1 MLLKSSTADILLRL
15 NRLEMAFDNAASVRR
30 EPQLESH
37 KPLPPRSSQSAYA
50 ISNGQSTP
58 KSSTMSKSLYVPSS
72 SGKMHEDSPRPSS
85 MTREESRRSGQSIVN
100 VPVGKSSRGSPMRR
114 WMSNHEVADNNQS
127 RRSSIESSPSR
138 GRGLSATG
146 HQSPGPSSGRTTP
159 TIPAGSLFASSTDR
173 SNLHVP
179 KTSPSTTIK
188 RSSSANPKEP
198 TLNSSNSTLQLHING
213 RPVSIPIP
221 TEYKSLNPIAD
232 QDAPKIKP
240 PKLEYAYGFRG
251 KDVRDNLHSL
261 PTGELVFFAG
271 NVVVLMNSDEGTQ
284 RFYEE
289 HTSDVRCIAIHPN
302 RLLIA
307 SGQATRH
314 TPDKALLEH
323 RAPIT
328 TTEQLEKQLE
338 EAHTEA
344 HIRIWDSVTLSTVKI
359 IGGYKA
365 IFDRGIASMSFSQT
379 DGGNLL
385 SVIDEAHQHSLSVWN
400 WQLKEK
406 IAEAKAANDAIYGV
420 RFHPHQKNLLIVY
433 GKGHFTI
440 WILEPKNRVLHKHSI
455 SFEGRDK
462 PKSVLSLCF
471 AEDGQI
477 VTGDSNGTIS
487 VWDSVNGAMKII
499 KQAHNVHPGGVYAL
513 SKTKKESIISAGKD
527 GVISEWNVED
537 LVRVRR
543 PVDLPDDCGVP
554 RRILQHYGQF
564 YLSTSNNSLLSG
576 TFEGGFS
583 QIISGDAGDVTCC
596 ATLASGAFIACS
608 ASGNVKRWNTIEKK
622 CDWSKNFGD
631 SIECCSI
638 DHTSTLLLIGCT
650 SGQWSFID
658 LSSKEQITGN
668 KESTQPIT
676 CVQFS
681 PNGVLFFVAT
691 KELSAQIY
699 RLDASRRFHQAIRIG
714 SLPSWIQSADWDAES
729 KFIRANTSVGHYIV
743 WNASSGETPDVSA
756 ARDLEW
762 ATTNCRISFETS
774 LLVHSTNGI
783 SKVCRSQ
790 NNSLIY
796 AGKEDGAIRVLE
808 CPVKSVTAGYH
819 EIRGHSNTINSLL
832 ALSANKFISNGIADC
847 SLFQWSHE
855 DSF

>member
-1 MLLKSSTADILLRL
+1 MLYKLSVIDEADEDEVLLAENEALRAKIVDLEKIIGSQQNEMMLLKSSTADILLRL
-15 NRLEMAFDNAASVRR
+15 NRLEMAFDNAASIRR

-58 KSSTMSKSLYVPSS
+58 KSSTMSKSLYVPSN
-72 SGKMHEDSPRPSS
+72 SGKTHEDDDRNNKLLKAPRCVAGCR
-85 MTREESRRSGQSIVN
+85 TTKWQTTT
-100 VPVGKSSRGSPMRR
+100 K
-114 WMSNHEVADNNQS
+114 VADHQLNPLRQEDEDS
-127 RRSSIESSPSR
+127 RPPGISRQDHHLVEQLQPFQREAYSHLQQIEAACMFRRHHLQPRSK
-138 GRGLSATG
+138 GVA
-146 HQSPGPSSGRTTP
+146 Q
-159 TIPAGSLFASSTDR
+159 
-173 SNLHVP
+173 
-179 KTSPSTTIK
+179 
-188 RSSSANPKEP
+188 
-198 TLNSSNSTLQLHING
+198 
-213 RPVSIPIP
+213 
-221 TEYKSLNPIAD
+221 SLNPTAD

-240 PKLEYAYGFRG
+240 PKLEHVYGFRG

-284 RFYEE
+284 RFYED

-385 SVIDEAHQHSLSVWN
+385 SVIDEAHQHSLS
-400 WQLKEK
+400 
-406 IAEAKAANDAIYGV
+406 AANDAIYGV

-440 WILEPKNRVLHKHSI
+440 WILEPKNRVLHKHSL

-527 GVISEWNVED
+527 GVISEWNAED

-583 QIISGDAGDVTCC
+583 QIISGDADDVTCC
-596 ATLASGAFIACS
+596 ATLASGAFITCS

-756 ARDLEW
+756 TRDLEW

-819 EIRGHSNTINSLL
+819 EIRGHSNTVNSLL
-832 ALSANKFISNGIADC
+832 ALSANKFISNGITDC